1 MDPCMDDQTAIT
13 RLKQGNPDGLE
24 ALVRR
29 YQEKALSAA
38 FLITHDCALAEE
50 VTQAAFVRA
59 VEKLHQYNERLPFA
73 PWFFKIVVNQAVKTA
88 RGQQRLI
95 PLEEEP
101 GDETRFLPDYLV
113 DPHPQPEQA
122 LENEQVKQQVWTAL
136 QRLPPE
142 QRAVVV
148 MRYYLEMSESD
159 MADKMKRP
167 ISTVKWWLRA
177 ARERMALLLKATS
190 SFEDQD

>member
-1 MDPCMDDQTAIT
+1 MDDQTAIN

-24 ALVRR
+24 ALVSR
-29 YQEKALSAA
+29 YQEKAFSAA

-59 VEKLHQYNERLPFA
+59 VEKLHQYDERLPFA

-101 GDETRFLPDYLV
+101 GDETRFLPGYLV

-177 ARERMALLLKATS
+177 ARERLALLLKATR